1 MRVVDTIISAVGVF
15 VVTYGVWVAIDTLK
29 SIEKSVTV
37 AENQLNLSAEQFT
50 ASFNARWLDQ
60 RPWLP
65 FSRAET
71 VPTELEHGEDAIV
84 RFHVLNSGRT
94 PAFNVRL
101 LQSEVGVY
109 PNTYVFSEPS
119 TWTLVSRVTTRSV
132 HTDPDE
138 TTTVFPN
145 SSVYYDVK
153 IPFRDIGWRFE
164 PYTKKHFYIGV
175 TVVFGYRVE
184 ARKSVKCCAGWVRM
198 SRYVEHG
205 SRERRTRRFE
215 GAPARAGFAGQGH

>member
-1 MRVVDTIISAVGVF
+1 M
-15 VVTYGVWVAIDTLK
+15 
-29 SIEKSVTV
+29 
-37 AENQLNLSAEQFT
+37 
-50 ASFNARWLDQ
+50 
-60 RPWLP
+60 
-65 FSRAET
+65 
-71 VPTELEHGEDAIV
+71 
-84 RFHVLNSGRT
+84 
-94 PAFNVRL
+94 
-101 LQSEVGVY
+101 Y

-175 TVVFGYRVE
+175 TVRLKYCDGNSSLHWTQLGVAKIFSETELAVQHSTASLHPGKPDHPE
-184 ARKSVKCCAGWVRM
+184 CQG
-198 SRYVEHG
+198 E
-205 SRERRTRRFE
+205 
-215 GAPARAGFAGQGH
+215 APAELERPQ